1 METTQ
6 ITLAAF
12 SLAQDLFMDGFAQEE
27 TYQILINAL
36 KFAGMVFQLGMKPAM
51 MEITLTTKDVCLTVE
66 ERISFITAL
75 EEMQLVLLF
84 AKKFVGMAL

>member
-1 METTQ
+1 MAAAQHALLRLDLLVSVMISQSVQLYVGMELKSKENNVTMETTQ

-36 KFAGMVFQLGMKPAM
+36 KFAGMVF
-51 MEITLTTKDVCLTVE
+51 
-66 ERISFITAL
+66 
-75 EEMQLVLLF
+75 
-84 AKKFVGMAL
+84 

>member
-1 METTQ
+1 MAAAQHALLRLDLLVSVMISQSVQLYVGMELKSKENNVTMETTQ

-36 KFAGMVFQLGMKPAM
+36 RFAGMVF
-51 MEITLTTKDVCLTVE
+51 
-66 ERISFITAL
+66 
-75 EEMQLVLLF
+75 
-84 AKKFVGMAL
+84 

>member
-1 METTQ
+1 
-6 ITLAAF
+6 
-12 SLAQDLFMDGFAQEE
+12 
-27 TYQILINAL
+27 
-36 KFAGMVFQLGMKPAM
+36 

-84 AKKFVGMAL
+84 AKKFVGMALK